1 MKKNNKIALTTFLF
15 SFITT
20 LVFAAE
26 NKIIISGNK
35 RISNETIIN
44 NIGFK
49 TDKKYSIEDINEF
62 QKKLYKTNFFSEVNI
77 KLDNNKIIINVNE
90 NPIIDFFYIDGVVN
104 KSREDFFYEKLN
116 HGQNRIFSESNLK
129 KDLDLIKKNYQSAG
143 FFDVKVE
150 SKISKISGNAVN
162 LIYEIS
168 RNSKYEISRI
178 FFIGNKN
185 YSSSELLDVISSSE
199 SGWWKLLSSTTTVQQ
214 SRIDYDIF
222 LLKEFYL
229 DNGYYDVQVFSSD
242 IDISEGNK
250 VNLTFSID
258 SGRKYFFSKSNIID
272 DEKNLSDADVI
283 QINKIIQKK
292 LKGNFS
298 NNKIRLTR
306 NLIQD
311 YLRKNKIDF
320 VELDIGSRKS
330 EEQNIIETNFIF
342 KNSKRVFVNLINVKG
357 NDITEESVIRRNL
370 TFAEGDSFL
379 KYKLKKSVDNLK
391 ATKIFKDVKTS
402 TNDIGNEKVDLEIEV
417 EEQPTGSVSAGVG
430 VGSAGSTV
438 STSVNENNLFGKGI
452 TLRSSVNIGTQK
464 ISGNIGVKVPD
475 FKFSGNTF
483 GYDVYA
489 LSTDYEN
496 AGYESKVIGNSTS
509 LTFDIYEDLSITTGL
524 GIDLDEITAK
534 SSASALYKARA
545 GDYVTLK
552 SFYSVSSD
560 KRNSRF
566 LPTNGYQLGFGQSLG
581 MPGSDIPYLEN
592 RIFGKYY
599 HPLSEK
605 FILNLKG
612 GLSSINS
619 LNNKDVKLSDR
630 KFLSQSNLRGFEAF
644 GVGPIDGKDHIGGNY
659 SAYSSVSTTVPN
671 PMPDKWNAK
680 SIIFLDAGNVWGVDY
695 NSSLDK
701 NKIRSAAGFSL
712 EWISPLGPLSFTLS
726 ETISKSSTDLDE
738 GFSFQLGSTF

>member
-1 MKKNNKIALTTFLF
+1 
-15 SFITT
+15 
-20 LVFAAE
+20 
-26 NKIIISGNK
+26 
-35 RISNETIIN
+35 
-44 NIGFK
+44 
-49 TDKKYSIEDINEF
+49 
-62 QKKLYKTNFFSEVNI
+62 
-77 KLDNNKIIINVNE
+77 
-90 NPIIDFFYIDGVVN
+90 
-104 KSREDFFYEKLN
+104 
-116 HGQNRIFSESNLK
+116 
-129 KDLDLIKKNYQSAG
+129 
-143 FFDVKVE
+143 
-150 SKISKISGNAVN
+150 
-162 LIYEIS
+162 
-168 RNSKYEISRI
+168 
-178 FFIGNKN
+178 
-185 YSSSELLDVISSSE
+185 LLDVISSSE
-199 SGWWKLLSSTTTVQQ
+199 SGWWKFLSSTTTVQQ

-272 DEKNLSDADVI
+272 NEKNLSDTDII

-306 NLIQD
+306 NFIQD
-311 YLRKNKIDF
+311 YLIKNKIDF

-330 EEQNIIETNFIF
+330 EEQNFIETNFIF

-357 NDITEESVIRRNL
+357 NDITEEAVIRRNL

-438 STSVNENNLFGKGI
+438 STSVNESNLFGKGI
-452 TLRSSVNIGTQK
+452 ALKSSVNVGTQK
-464 ISGNIGVKVPD
+464 ISGNIGVRVPD

-489 LSTDYEN
+489 LSTDYKN

-599 HPLSEK
+599 YPLSEK

-671 PMPDKWNAK
+671 LMPEKWNAK

-701 NKIRSAAGFSL
+701 NKIRSAAGLSL

-738 GFSFQLGSTF
+738 GFSFQLGSTFWF

>member
-1 MKKNNKIALTTFLF
+1 M
-15 SFITT
+15 
-20 LVFAAE
+20 
-26 NKIIISGNK
+26 
-35 RISNETIIN
+35 
-44 NIGFK
+44 
-49 TDKKYSIEDINEF
+49 
-62 QKKLYKTNFFSEVNI
+62 
-77 KLDNNKIIINVNE
+77 
-90 NPIIDFFYIDGVVN
+90 
-104 KSREDFFYEKLN
+104 
-116 HGQNRIFSESNLK
+116 
-129 KDLDLIKKNYQSAG
+129 
-143 FFDVKVE
+143 
-150 SKISKISGNAVN
+150 
-162 LIYEIS
+162 
-168 RNSKYEISRI
+168 
-178 FFIGNKN
+178 
-185 YSSSELLDVISSSE
+185 
-199 SGWWKLLSSTTTVQQ
+199 
-214 SRIDYDIF
+214 
-222 LLKEFYL
+222 
-229 DNGYYDVQVFSSD
+229 
-242 IDISEGNK
+242 DIS
-250 VNLTFSID
+250 
-258 SGRKYFFSKSNIID
+258 
-272 DEKNLSDADVI
+272 
-283 QINKIIQKK
+283 
-292 LKGNFS
+292 
-298 NNKIRLTR
+298 
-306 NLIQD
+306 
-311 YLRKNKIDF
+311 
-320 VELDIGSRKS
+320 SRKS
-330 EEQNIIETNFIF
+330 EEQNFIETNFIF

-357 NDITEESVIRRNL
+357 NDITEEAVIRRNL

-430 VGSAGSTV
+430 VGSSGSTV
-438 STSVNENNLFGKGI
+438 STSVNESNLFGKGI
-452 TLRSSVNIGTQK
+452 ALKSSVNVGTQK
-464 ISGNIGVKVPD
+464 ISGNIGVRVPD

-489 LSTDYEN
+489 LSTDYKN

-581 MPGSDIPYLEN
+581 MPGSDVPYLEN

-599 HPLSEK
+599 YPLSEK

-671 PMPDKWNAK
+671 LMPEKWNAK

-701 NKIRSAAGFSL
+701 NKIRSAAGLSL